1 MENWD
6 AREEKCFAR
15 GVGFLLLV
23 IFFPFFFFF
32 CFSGP
37 CLVLECPEGFFRVV
51 VGTGCAV
58 SNARSFCR
66 LELVFT
72 RRNP

>member
-1 MENWD
+1 M
-6 AREEKCFAR
+6 ARELGCQGREMLCKRC
-15 GVGFLLLV
+15 GVFVVVDFFFLLL
-23 IFFPFFFFF
+23 FFFGF
-32 CFSGP
+32 
-37 CLVLECPEGFFRVV
+37 CLVLVCPEEFFRVV

-58 SNARSFCR
+58 SNVRSFCR

>member
-15 GVGFLLLV
+15 GVEFLLL
-23 IFFPFFFFF
+23 IFFPFFF
-32 CFSGP
+32 FSGP

>member
-1 MENWD
+1 MDGELGCQG
-6 AREEKCFAR
+6 REMLCQR
-15 GVGFLLLV
+15 CGVFIV
-23 IFFPFFFFF
+23 VDFFPLFF
-32 CFSGP
+32 FSGP